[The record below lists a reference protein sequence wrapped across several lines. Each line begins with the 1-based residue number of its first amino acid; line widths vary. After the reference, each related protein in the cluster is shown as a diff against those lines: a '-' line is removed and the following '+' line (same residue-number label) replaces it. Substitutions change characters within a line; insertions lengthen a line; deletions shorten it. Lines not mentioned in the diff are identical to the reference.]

1 MAPRQQ
7 QQPGPE
13 YLDEHHQ
20 RISEFAG
27 DYFDDDE
34 EREAFVSELMTRRGY
49 RSKTRTDWEPPED
62 TGDDDGKGGGKAGQG
77 GQRAR
82 PAYFKR

>member
-1 MAPRQQ
+1 MAAAKPQNA
-7 QQPGPE
+7 GPA

-20 RISEFAG
+20 RISEFAN

-34 EREAFVSELMTRRGY
+34 EREAFVGELMSRRGY
-49 RSKTRTDWEPPED
+49 RSRTRTDWEPPEPPANE
-62 TGDDDGKGGGKAGQG
+62 GGHGGKPPAGAQ
-77 GQRAR
+77 R